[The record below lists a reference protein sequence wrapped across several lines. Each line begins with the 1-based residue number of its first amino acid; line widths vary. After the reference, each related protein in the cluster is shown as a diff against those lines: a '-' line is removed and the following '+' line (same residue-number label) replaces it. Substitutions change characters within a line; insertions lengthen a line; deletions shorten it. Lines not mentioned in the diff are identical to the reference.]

1 MSDDQ
6 PAEQPEPEPPSVYD
20 QVGGQA
26 FFDQLVHRFYLG
38 VEADPVLRPMY
49 PDDLSESRRT
59 LAGFLAQYWGGPP
72 DYSAERGHPRLR
84 MRHAPFVIGQV
95 QRDHWLGHMT
105 DAVRAAELAPDLEVA
120 MLDYFAMAATAMI
133 NDSPLRFAQRPE

>member
-1 MSDDQ
+1 MSDEPRPQDP
-6 PAEQPEPEPPSVYD
+6 PAQTVYD

-26 FFDQLVHRFYLG
+26 FFDRLVERFYAG
-38 VEADPVLRPMY
+38 VESDPVLRPMY
-49 PDDLSESRRT
+49 PADLAESRRT

-84 MRHAPFVIGQV
+84 MRHVPFTIGQV
-95 QRDHWLGHMT
+95 ERDRWLTHMT
-105 DAVRAAELAPDLEVA
+105 DAVRDAELPAELETA

-133 NDSPLRFAQRPE
+133 NDSPLRFAPRSE